1 MVHLI
6 CVAGSTG
13 SGKSTLVYGLQE
25 QFPELIEVIYFT
37 DYQKSIEQVP
47 VHQGMKNW
55 DCPEAIDFD
64 KLFSDLTNLKEE
76 RDVKTM
82 TKNEKYNPS
91 YSENWKRIPHT
102 IKSKKI
108 IFIEGY
114 MALANEK
121 VRELYDLSIFLD
133 LSTEERMKRRRTK
146 KQNQEYIE
154 KILIPMQKKYVEPT
168 KKFANIV
175 INTQNVGIIEAQDKV
190 LSILKSKNLI

>member
-1 MVHLI
+1 MVYLI

-13 SGKSTLVYGLQE
+13 SGKSTLVYTLQE

-47 VHQGMKNW
+47 VYQGMKNW
-55 DCPEAIDFD
+55 DCLEAIDFD
-64 KLFSDLTNLKEE
+64 KLFLDLTKLKEGK
-76 RDVKTM
+76 DFKIM

-91 YSENWKRIPHT
+91 YSENWKRVPHM

-121 VRELYDLSIFLD
+121 VRQLYDLSIFLD

-146 KQNQEYIE
+146 KQNPEYIE

-168 KKFANIV
+168 KKFASII
-175 INTQNVGIIEAQDKV
+175 INTQKVGVKEAQNQV

>member
-1 MVHLI
+1 MVYLI
-6 CVAGSTG
+6 CVTGSSR

-37 DYQKSIEQVP
+37 DYQKPIEEVP
-47 VHQGMKNW
+47 VYEGMKNW

-64 KLFSDLTNLKEE
+64 KLFLDLTNLKEG
-76 RDVKTM
+76 RDVKIM

-91 YSENWKRIPHT
+91 YSENWKRTPHT

-108 IFIEGY
+108 IFFEGY

-121 VRELYDLSIFLD
+121 VRELYDISIFLD

-154 KILIPMQKKYVEPT
+154 KVLIPMQKEYVEST
-168 KKFANIV
+168 KKFADIV
-175 INTQNVGIIEAQDKV
+175 INTQSIGVKEAQNQV

>member
-1 MVHLI
+1 MVYLI

-37 DYQKSIEQVP
+37 DYQKPIEEVP
-47 VHQGMKNW
+47 VYEGMKNW

-64 KLFSDLTNLKEE
+64 KLFLDLTNLKEG
-76 RDVKTM
+76 RDVKIM

-114 MALANEK
+114 MALANKK

-154 KILIPMQKKYVEPT
+154 KILIPMQNKYVEST
-168 KKFANIV
+168 KKFSSIV
-175 INTQNVGIIEAQDKV
+175 INTQSIGIKEAQNQV
-190 LSILKSKNLI
+190 LSVLKSKNLI